1 MHDDLLEAN
10 DTFDEIFVEN
20 IVVDIWFDPGI
31 DEWTISKLA
40 CEKTGYKCITLNM
53 AGK

>member
-31 DEWTISKLA
+31 DEWTRETILKLV
-40 CEKTGYKCITLNM
+40 CEKTGY
-53 AGK
+53 